1 MELPTGKIGGL
12 DEVPGLGVVALA
24 LVTTGKFV
32 LIGGET
38 CLLLM
43 LADVSEADEADV
55 AVTEAVANAVID
67 AESWLTRLS
76 PPVKLFLLGLPGQ
89 CRSIIGSDIGMAWL
103 AEAEEAV
110 EEGGDTRVASR
121 ARHI

>member
-1 MELPTGKIGGL
+1 MKGGKSSELLTAATGFIIGGLLMELPTGKIGGL

-43 LADVSEADEADV
+43 LADVRSEADEADD

-67 AESWLTRLS
+67 AES
-76 PPVKLFLLGLPGQ
+76 
-89 CRSIIGSDIGMAWL
+89 
-103 AEAEEAV
+103 
-110 EEGGDTRVASR
+110 
-121 ARHI
+121 

>member
-1 MELPTGKIGGL
+1 MKGGKSSELLTAATGFIIGGLLMELPTGKIGGL

-43 LADVSEADEADV
+43 LADVSEADV
-55 AVTEAVANAVID
+55 AEAVANAVID
-67 AESWLTRLS
+67 AES
-76 PPVKLFLLGLPGQ
+76 
-89 CRSIIGSDIGMAWL
+89 
-103 AEAEEAV
+103 
-110 EEGGDTRVASR
+110 
-121 ARHI
+121 

>member
-1 MELPTGKIGGL
+1 MEPTGKIGGF
-12 DEVPGLGVVALA
+12 DVVPGLGVVALE

-43 LADVSEADEADV
+43 LAEVAEA
-55 AVTEAVANAVID
+55 EAVADDARGAA
-67 AESWLTRLS
+67 AESWLIRLS

-89 CRSIIGSDIGMAWL
+89 CRSINGSEIGMAWL
-103 AEAEEAV
+103 AEAEEAD
-110 EEGGDTRVASR
+110 EEGGDTRVASLLNLR
-121 ARHI
+121 GWCWLW

>member
-1 MELPTGKIGGL
+1 MKGGKSSELLTAATGFIIGGLLMELPTGKIGGL

-43 LADVSEADEADV
+43 LADVSEAD
-55 AVTEAVANAVID
+55 VTEAVANAVID
-67 AESWLTRLS
+67 ADES
-76 PPVKLFLLGLPGQ
+76 
-89 CRSIIGSDIGMAWL
+89 
-103 AEAEEAV
+103 
-110 EEGGDTRVASR
+110 
-121 ARHI
+121 

>member
-1 MELPTGKIGGL
+1 MKGGKSSELLTAATGFIIGGLLMELPTGKIGGL

-43 LADVSEADEADV
+43 LADVSVADEADV

-67 AESWLTRLS
+67 AES
-76 PPVKLFLLGLPGQ
+76 
-89 CRSIIGSDIGMAWL
+89 
-103 AEAEEAV
+103 
-110 EEGGDTRVASR
+110 
-121 ARHI
+121 

>member
-1 MELPTGKIGGL
+1 MKGGKSSELLAAATGFIIGGLLMELPTGKIGGL

-43 LADVSEADEADV
+43 LADVSDAD
-55 AVTEAVANAVID
+55 VTEAVAIAVID
-67 AESWLTRLS
+67 ADES
-76 PPVKLFLLGLPGQ
+76 
-89 CRSIIGSDIGMAWL
+89 
-103 AEAEEAV
+103 
-110 EEGGDTRVASR
+110 
-121 ARHI
+121 

>member
-1 MELPTGKIGGL
+1 MKGGKSSELLTAATGFIIGGLLMELPTGKIGGL

-43 LADVSEADEADV
+43 LADVSEAD
-55 AVTEAVANAVID
+55 VTEAVANAVID
-67 AESWLTRLS
+67 AES
-76 PPVKLFLLGLPGQ
+76 
-89 CRSIIGSDIGMAWL
+89 
-103 AEAEEAV
+103 
-110 EEGGDTRVASR
+110 
-121 ARHI
+121 